1 MGIESKGNGGIRA
14 VVLSAIIVLAMVGG
28 PTAVV
33 GGTDTDDPLTDDVGE
48 TLNETS
54 DDGGTTDLDD
64 TDEGDSTE
72 SDGGDDSSTA
82 DADEDSTSTSD
93 GDDSTTDEVAESA
106 DDVEDTGGAVTDAA
120 GDGTDD
126 VTDGATIDRVLTGT
140 IDTGSLESRIVGVAG
155 IYERSGSGAAT
166 QQTASTT
173 DDGGSDVESDPG
185 SVGITAGATNQPG
198 IATQGEGPATL
209 NFTESEPGAFPDT
222 GTATLSLSEDSG
234 VTFDTGNTSAAATV
248 DGGSGTVTDVGP
260 TKIVLDVT
268 STDPNTTT
276 SIHLDGLRFES
287 APNASALDA
296 VWRFGNTS
304 DATAVE
310 PERLTV
316 NGFDED
322 VPRGA
327 HGTPDGATAVL
338 AYAQDARSE
347 GFVEEN
353 RNLVIRIPEHRT
365 DDVAFDTSASLTVRT
380 GGGDCGLPIVG
391 DQREEEYWLTD
402 QQIVIEV
409 SCEIGSQEYLEARG
423 IKFNVS
429 GASVSEPPEIGAQL
443 VTLYEPVDRIDQVV
457 VDAGDPVRA
466 HAPDVTTDNTTVESN
481 ATDVAGDGA
490 VTVSLEDDIGNMLG
504 DGSRITVELEDTG
517 VTFNDSQTFE
527 AAAVSGN
534 TSASVESAD
543 ATTVELQ
550 VDGPSE
556 SGDTLRIQGENGS
569 AIRFDVAADAED
581 AAFSVTTTPGS
592 EDVTQRTETVVTV
605 DGCESIPS
613 AVDENDDGRIG
624 DFEVLDAIEYW
635 RDDAEVPGT
644 CGETIDD
651 FEVLDLIET
660 WRNDSGVS

>member
-1 MGIESKGNGGIRA
+1 MGIVSKHGIRA
-14 VVLSAIIVLAMVGG
+14 GALSVIVVLAMVGV

-33 GGTDTDDPLTDDVGE
+33 GGTDTDDTLADDVGE
-48 TLNETS
+48 TLDETN
-54 DDGGTTDLDD
+54 DDGPSTDLDD
-64 TDEGDSTE
+64 SEEGESTE
-72 SDGGDDSSTA
+72 SDAGEDASTA
-82 DADEDSTSTSD
+82 DGDEDSTSTTTVE
-93 GDDSTTDEVAESA
+93 DSTTVEGPVSA
-106 DDVEDTGGAVTDAA
+106 DDVEDAGEAGTDAA
-120 GDGTDD
+120 DELEE
-126 VTDGATIDRVLTGT
+126 VTDGVTVDRVLPET
-140 IDTGSLESRIVGVAG
+140 IDMGSLESRILGMAG
-155 IYERSGSGAAT
+155 IYERPRSGAAT
-166 QQTASTT
+166 QQTASTSE
-173 DDGGSDVESDPG
+173 DGGSGAESGPG

-198 IATQGEGPATL
+198 IATQGEGPATFT
-209 NFTESEPGAFPDT
+209 FTESEPGAFPDS
-222 GTATLSLSEDSG
+222 GTVRLRLPEEGG
-234 VTFDTGNTSAAATV
+234 VTFDPGNTSAAATV
-248 DGGSGTVTDVGP
+248 DGGSGTVTDVAP
-260 TKIVLDVT
+260 TEIVLEVT

-276 SIHLDGLRFES
+276 SINLDGLRFES
-287 APNASALDA
+287 APNAAAVDA
-296 VWRFGNTS
+296 TWRFGNTS
-304 DATAVE
+304 AATALE

-316 NGFDED
+316 EGFDED

-353 RNLVIRIPEHRT
+353 RNLVVRIPEEFT
-365 DDVAFDTSASLTVRT
+365 DEVAFDTSASLTVRT
-380 GGGDCGLPIVG
+380 EGGDCGLPIVG
-391 DQREEEYWLTD
+391 DEREENHWLTD
-402 QQIVIEV
+402 EQIVVEV
-409 SCEIGSQEYLEARG
+409 SCEIGSEEYLEIRG

-429 GASVSEPPEIGAQL
+429 GASVSEPAEIGARL

-457 VDAGDPVRA
+457 VDAGDPIRA
-466 HAPDVTTDNTTVESN
+466 HAPVVKTDNTTVRSD

-490 VTVSLEDDIGNMLG
+490 VAVSMEDDVGNMLG
-504 DGSRITVELEDTG
+504 DGSRLTVELEDTG

-527 AAAVSGN
+527 AATVSGN
-534 TSASVESAD
+534 TSASVERAD
-543 ATTVELQ
+543 GTTVEVL

-556 SGDTLRIQGENGS
+556 PGDELRIQGENGS
-569 AIRFDVAADAED
+569 AIRFDVAADAGD
-581 AAFSVTTTPGS
+581 AAFVVTTTPGA
-592 EDVTQRTETVVTV
+592 EEVTQRTETVVTV